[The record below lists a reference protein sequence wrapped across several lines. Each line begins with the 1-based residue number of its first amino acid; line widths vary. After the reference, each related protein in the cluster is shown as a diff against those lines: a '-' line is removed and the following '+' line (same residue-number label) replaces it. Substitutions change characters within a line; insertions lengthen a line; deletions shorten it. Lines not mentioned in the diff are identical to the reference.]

1 MKRLAE
7 KRLFERRIYQTLLSQ
22 KVHQI
27 QKKGFVGKT
36 LKAILPSV
44 PKCID
49 DSRIFANLKEM
60 LQKNLNPNDF
70 LKIMVAMRKNPQACK
85 FGQPLE
91 NYHNENRE
99 FCGWKLVNLGFGDFD
114 FQGEIDKNSGRPD
127 GKGIQFDMKIK
138 SIVIA

>member
-7 KRLFERRIYQTLLSQ
+7 KRLFERRIYQALLSR
-22 KVHQI
+22 KVQ
-27 QKKGFVGKT
+27 QMQEKEFVGKT

-60 LQKNLNPNDF
+60 LQTSLNPDDF
-70 LKIMVAMRKNPQACK
+70 IRIMVAIQKNPQACK

-91 NYHNENRE
+91 SYHNENRE
-99 FCGWKLVNLGFGDFD
+99 FRDW
-114 FQGEIDKNSGRPD
+114 
-127 GKGIQFDMKIK
+127 
-138 SIVIA
+138 

>member
-7 KRLFERRIYQTLLSQ
+7 KRLFERKFCQALLSQ

-36 LKAILPSV
+36 LKTILPSL
-44 PKCID
+44 PECSD

-70 LKIMVAMRKNPQACK
+70 LKIMVAMQKNPQACK
-85 FGQPLE
+85 FG
-91 NYHNENRE
+91 
-99 FCGWKLVNLGFGDFD
+99 
-114 FQGEIDKNSGRPD
+114 
-127 GKGIQFDMKIK
+127 
-138 SIVIA
+138 